1 MNMSLGESALWWP
14 RTCGRVVAHAGDGSS
29 PGVGQLT
36 PFLPQTEGYGQ
47 RSRHPTG
54 CSAIAF
60 LVGKPTR
67 GHQRMGLPPP
77 R

>member
-1 MNMSLGESALWWP
+1 MSLSEDGSIAEANTNTSFLLASTFQQPLMNMFLGESALWWP

-47 RSRHPTG
+47 
-54 CSAIAF
+54 
-60 LVGKPTR
+60 
-67 GHQRMGLPPP
+67 
-77 R
+77 